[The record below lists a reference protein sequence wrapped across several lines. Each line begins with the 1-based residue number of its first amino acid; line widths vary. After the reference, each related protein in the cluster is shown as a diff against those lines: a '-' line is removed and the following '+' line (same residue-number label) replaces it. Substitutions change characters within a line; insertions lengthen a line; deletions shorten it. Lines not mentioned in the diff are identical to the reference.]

1 MEEEPHTGA
10 LIITLAA
17 GRGVVV
23 EDSNIGTVIDL
34 NRTSLN
40 LSSEPNSLHVFLLN
54 LHRKAV
60 RPHGPKE
67 N

>member
-40 LSSEPNSLHVFLLN
+40 LSSEPNSLHVFLFN